1 MVGPDLAL
9 VFRAFDE
16 VSPFLQGSDNGKHL
30 LVVDLI
36 VPFNWGERFREEGDR
51 VPLFVFCRYL

>member
-30 LVVDLI
+30 LVVDL
-36 VPFNWGERFREEGDR
+36 VVLFNWEERF
-51 VPLFVFCRYL
+51 

>member
-16 VSPFLQGSDNGKHL
+16 VSPFLQGLDNGKHL
-30 LVVDLI
+30 LVVDL
-36 VPFNWGERFREEGDR
+36 VVLFNWEERF
-51 VPLFVFCRYL
+51 